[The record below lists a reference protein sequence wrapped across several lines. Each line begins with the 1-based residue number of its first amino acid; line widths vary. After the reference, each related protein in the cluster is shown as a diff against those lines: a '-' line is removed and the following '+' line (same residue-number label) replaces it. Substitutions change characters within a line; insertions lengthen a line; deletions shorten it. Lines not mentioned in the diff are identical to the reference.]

1 MNDNAEM
8 KLSIML
14 SLFRLR
20 APSITL
26 LTTWLFSC
34 WGRLI
39 PMRFLAASRGE
50 SAVLHPASKAASQR
64 RLSST
69 RPLHRHRAGFE
80 HPTGGG
86 AMNHSLATLA
96 RVHGNAIARCHGFGE
111 RVGHALY
118 RSAAAR
124 LVRGYTPLLW
134 IISGM
139 STFSVALKIRCSTLA
154 AHMIFSAELR
164 NIRPAKISRRP
175 RDCRWNYGISKAIVT
190 KKTPCGE
197 KSISRQ
203 RREK

>member
-39 PMRFLAASRGE
+39 PMRFLASSRGE

-86 AMNHSLATLA
+86 AMNQSAGRRARRGFFCYAKNRPPATP
-96 RVHGNAIARCHGFGE
+96 RTSTEC
-111 RVGHALY
+111 
-118 RSAAAR
+118 
-124 LVRGYTPLLW
+124 LVQGSWQRQNIFT
-134 IISGM
+134 
-139 STFSVALKIRCSTLA
+139 STASRILETSSEA
-154 AHMIFSAELR
+154 
-164 NIRPAKISRRP
+164 PA
-175 RDCRWNYGISKAIVT
+175 
-190 KKTPCGE
+190 
-197 KSISRQ
+197 
-203 RREK
+203 